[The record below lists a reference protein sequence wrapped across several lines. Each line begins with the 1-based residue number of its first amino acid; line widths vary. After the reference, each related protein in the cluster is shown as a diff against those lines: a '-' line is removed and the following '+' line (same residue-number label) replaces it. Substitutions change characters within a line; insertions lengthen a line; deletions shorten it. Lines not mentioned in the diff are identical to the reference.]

1 MVDAIRVNAIR
12 RTGARRLSAGQK
24 GGTLVGLA
32 IGLLVGLAIAVVVT
46 LYMSRS
52 PVPFVDKIKR
62 PGDRP
67 EAATPADVPDPNRS
81 MQKNRP
87 ASTEPPVAVTVP
99 AAPSTDAPGTDAPS
113 TAPAAGTAA
122 STTPGASAAPG
133 APTSPPAA
141 PPAAATETPVDKTT
155 YLLQAGAFK
164 GQEDAE
170 AMKVK
175 LALVGFEARIVMAE
189 VNGVTFYRV
198 RVGPYGQLDD
208 LNRARTRLAEN
219 GVEASVVRQK

>member
-1 MVDAIRVNAIR
+1 MVNAIRVNAIR
-12 RTGARRLSAGQK
+12 RTGRRRLAAGHK
-24 GGTLVGLA
+24 GGMLVGLA

-62 PGDRP
+62 PADRP

-81 MQKNRP
+81 MQKSRP
-87 ASTEPPVAVTVP
+87 ASTEPPVAVTPP
-99 AAPSTDAPGTDAPS
+99 AAPGTDAPTS
-113 TAPAAGTAA
+113 AQPASGAVQPTAPA
-122 STTPGASAAPG
+122 
-133 APTSPPAA
+133 PTDAPAA
-141 PPAAATETPVDKTT
+141 PKAAASETPADKTT

-170 AMKVK
+170 AMKAR

-198 RVGPYGQLDD
+198 RVGPFGQLDD
-208 LNRARTRLAEN
+208 LNRARTRLADN

>member
-1 MVDAIRVNAIR
+1 MVDAIRGNAIR
-12 RTGARRLSAGQK
+12 RTGARRLSTGQK

-87 ASTEPPVAVTVP
+87 ASTEPPVAVTPP
-99 AAPSTDAPGTDAPS
+99 AAPGTDAPS
-113 TAPAAGTAA
+113 TAPAAPGTAA
-122 STTPGASAAPG
+122 SNPPGAPASPG
-133 APTSPPAA
+133 APTAPPTVLPAA
-141 PPAAATETPVDKTT
+141 PSAAVTETPVDKTT

>member
-1 MVDAIRVNAIR
+1 MGDAIRVNAIR
-12 RTGARRLSAGQK
+12 RTGARRFSAGHK

-87 ASTEPPVAVTVP
+87 ASTEPPVAVTPP
-99 AAPSTDAPGTDAPS
+99 AAPGTDAPS
-113 TAPAAGTAA
+113 TAPAAPGTAA
-122 STTPGASAAPG
+122 STTPGAPAAPG
-133 APTSPPAA
+133 APTAPPAA
-141 PPAAATETPVDKTT
+141 PPAATETPVDKTT

-208 LNRARTRLAEN
+208 LNRARMRLAEN

>member
-1 MVDAIRVNAIR
+1 MGDAIRGNAIR
-12 RTGARRLSAGQK
+12 RTGARRFSAGQK

-67 EAATPADVPDPNRS
+67 EAATPADLPDPNRS

-87 ASTEPPVAVTVP
+87 ATTEPPVAVTPP
-99 AAPSTDAPGTDAPS
+99 AAPGTDAPS
-113 TAPAAGTAA
+113 TPGTTASTPPGAPAAPAA
-122 STTPGASAAPG
+122 ST
-133 APTSPPAA
+133 A
-141 PPAAATETPVDKTT
+141 PPAAATEAPADKAT

>member
-1 MVDAIRVNAIR
+1 MGDAIRVNAIR
-12 RTGARRLSAGQK
+12 RTGARRLPAGQK

-87 ASTEPPVAVTVP
+87 ASTEPPVAVTPP
-99 AAPSTDAPGTDAPS
+99 AAPGTDAPL

-122 STTPGASAAPG
+122 STTPGAPAAPG
-133 APTSPPAA
+133 SPTSPPAA

>member
-1 MVDAIRVNAIR
+1 MVNAIR
-12 RTGARRLSAGQK
+12 VKAVRRTGRRHLSAGQK

-67 EAATPADVPDPNRS
+67 EAATPADLPDPNRS

-87 ASTEPPVAVTVP
+87 ATTEPPVAVTPP
-99 AAPSTDAPGTDAPS
+99 AAPATDAPS
-113 TAPAAGTAA
+113 TVPATPDTTA
-122 STTPGASAAPG
+122 STTPGTPAAP
-133 APTSPPAA
+133 TA
-141 PPAAATETPVDKTT
+141 PPAAATETPADKTT

-170 AMKVK
+170 AMKAR

>member
-1 MVDAIRVNAIR
+1 L
-12 RTGARRLSAGQK
+12 TSHK

-32 IGLLVGLAIAVVVT
+32 IGLLVGLAIAVVVS

-62 PGDRP
+62 PADRP
-67 EAATPADVPDPNRS
+67 DAAAPADLPDPNRS
-81 MQKNRP
+81 MQKSRP
-87 ASTEPPVAVTVP
+87 ATTEPPVAATPPAVP
-99 AAPSTDAPGTDAPS
+99 GADASP
-113 TAPAAGTAA
+113 
-122 STTPGASAAPG
+122 TPGAV
-133 APTSPPAA
+133 PPAA
-141 PPAAATETPVDKTT
+141 PAPDDAPAAPKAGASEAPPDKTPADKTT

-164 GQEDAE
+164 NQEDAD
-170 AMKVK
+170 AMKVR
-175 LALVGFEARIVMAE
+175 LALVGFEARIVTAE

>member
-12 RTGARRLSAGQK
+12 RTGGRRLSTGQK

-87 ASTEPPVAVTVP
+87 ASTEPPVAVTPP
-99 AAPSTDAPGTDAPS
+99 AAPGTDAPS
-113 TAPAAGTAA
+113 TAPAAPGTAA
-122 STTPGASAAPG
+122 SPMPAAP
-133 APTSPPAA
+133 AAPAA
-141 PPAAATETPVDKTT
+141 PPAAATEAPVDKTT

>member
-1 MVDAIRVNAIR
+1 MAKAIRVNAIR
-12 RTGARRLSAGQK
+12 RTGRRRLSAGHK

-62 PGDRP
+62 PADRP
-67 EAATPADVPDPNRS
+67 ETAAPAEVPDPNRS

-87 ASTEPPVAVTVP
+87 ASTEPPVAVTPP
-99 AAPSTDAPGTDAPS
+99 AAPGTDAPAS
-113 TAPAAGTAA
+113 APAAQGSAAPGSPTAPAAGD
-122 STTPGASAAPG
+122 
-133 APTSPPAA
+133 A
-141 PPAAATETPVDKTT
+141 PPAPKAAASETPADKTT

-170 AMKVK
+170 AMKVR

>member
-12 RTGARRLSAGQK
+12 HTGGRRLSADQK

-87 ASTEPPVAVTVP
+87 ATTEPPVAVTPP
-99 AAPSTDAPGTDAPS
+99 AAPGTDAPS
-113 TAPAAGTAA
+113 TAPAAPGTAA
-122 STTPGASAAPG
+122 STTPGAPAAPT
-133 APTSPPAA
+133 APAASTA
-141 PPAAATETPVDKTT
+141 PPAAATETPADKTT

-170 AMKVK
+170 AMKAR

-208 LNRARTRLAEN
+208 MNRARTRLAEN

>member
-12 RTGARRLSAGQK
+12 HTGGRRLSAGQK

-87 ASTEPPVAVTVP
+87 ATTEPPVAVTPP
-99 AAPSTDAPGTDAPS
+99 AAPGTDAPA
-113 TAPAAGTAA
+113 APGTAA
-122 STTPGASAAPG
+122 STTPGA
-133 APTSPPAA
+133 PAA
-141 PPAAATETPVDKTT
+141 PTAPPAGASETPADKAT

-170 AMKVK
+170 AMKAR

-208 LNRARTRLAEN
+208 MNRARTRLAEN